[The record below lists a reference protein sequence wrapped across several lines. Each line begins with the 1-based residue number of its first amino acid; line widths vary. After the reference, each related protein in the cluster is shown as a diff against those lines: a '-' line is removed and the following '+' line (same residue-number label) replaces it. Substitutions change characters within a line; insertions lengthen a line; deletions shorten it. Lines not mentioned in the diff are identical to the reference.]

1 MTRLFALI
9 SLLFA
14 APLVAQQFDPF
25 HEARIDRKPGVSI
38 PMDGRFLDQTGKIV
52 TLRGLAAGKPLLLV
66 PVLHECPNFCGV
78 TLAGISQALP
88 RLPSGTEQGFATVAF
103 GIDPREGPRDAQA
116 DLTRLKSQTGHSIP
130 PRTYALTG
138 DAATIRNVTDALGYH
153 YAWDAR
159 IGQYAHAAAFAVIT
173 PQGKLSRWF
182 YGLSPDP
189 AKLSQALVTAQQ
201 DKSSTRADQLL
212 LVCFHYDPQSG
223 KYTLA
228 ITRALRLAGLLTI
241 CTLAIT
247 ILAMRQR
254 KVR

>member
-103 GIDPREGPRDAQA
+103 GIDPREGPRDAQNDSA
-116 DLTRLKSQTGHSIP
+116 VTPSKDHNSRP
-130 PRTYALTG
+130 
-138 DAATIRNVTDALGYH
+138 AAV
-153 YAWDAR
+153 
-159 IGQYAHAAAFAVIT
+159 
-173 PQGKLSRWF
+173 
-182 YGLSPDP
+182 
-189 AKLSQALVTAQQ
+189 
-201 DKSSTRADQLL
+201 
-212 LVCFHYDPQSG
+212 
-223 KYTLA
+223 
-228 ITRALRLAGLLTI
+228 
-241 CTLAIT
+241 
-247 ILAMRQR
+247 
-254 KVR
+254 